1 MYLTH
6 FSFRIEHT
14 DKKVHYIK
22 TATKTPSSLHCS
34 HLASMQ
40 YGLICIH
47 FHNIVDFL
55 FLSVLRLNSY
65 LVMYLVKWNVFLWT
79 IIHFLTVL
87 FIKKQSKFFLLEFQ
101 VIQVVQ
107 VISKFSIASWLS
119 RKPFLSLLSGA
130 HIVCKYSRTLSP
142 SCNSLI

>member
-87 FIKKQSKFFLLEFQ
+87 FINNNPSSSYWSSKSYKSFKWFPNLALRLDFLANHFLAYSPVPTLFANTRALFLPR
-101 VIQVVQ
+101 VI
-107 VISKFSIASWLS
+107 
-119 RKPFLSLLSGA
+119 
-130 HIVCKYSRTLSP
+130 H
-142 SCNSLI
+142 